1 MKRVSPVRRTF
12 FAVGTILV
20 TRAKAI
26 AFIISS
32 IFLVAWAFPIMRA
45 ISLVK
50 ESQLYVAETGSH
62 DAIIDLRFGT
72 QLLVSY
78 LLTLIAV
85 WAISWLFARRPS
97 RLYIL
102 PFALVAYPAVEVWRF
117 RPEAPIVFLPL
128 MQPWRPAI
136 WGLVAVTVAS
146 IVSYTKRRHPPDC
159 AT

>member
-1 MKRVSPVRRTF
+1 
-12 FAVGTILV
+12 
-20 TRAKAI
+20 
-26 AFIISS
+26 
-32 IFLVAWAFPIMRA
+32 MRA

-128 MQPWRPAI
+128 MQPWRPAT

-146 IVSYTKRRHPPDC
+146 IVSHTKRRHPPDC